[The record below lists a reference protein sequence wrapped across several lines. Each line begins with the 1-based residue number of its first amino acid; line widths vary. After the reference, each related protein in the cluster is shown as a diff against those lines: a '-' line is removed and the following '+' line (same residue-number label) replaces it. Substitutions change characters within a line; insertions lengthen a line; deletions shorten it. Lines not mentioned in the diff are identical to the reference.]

1 MDLKQRPGLKGLM
14 ANRNK
19 GSTSK
24 GVSKTQVPANLP
36 PPPPIT
42 TVGLLPNPD
51 LKKKRKVPEAEEGEV
66 IPQKGTK
73 QPKNAKDK
81 RAPSVESREETD
93 IDMRRGSRTWAL
105 WLEVGG
111 APIPWDATIW

>member
-1 MDLKQRPGLKGLM
+1 MDSKTESDRFSAVHHPRLIVVQPDTSSEEEEGMDLKQRPGLKGLM

-24 GVSKTQVPANLP
+24 GVSKTQVPTNLP
-36 PPPPIT
+36 PPPSAT

-66 IPQKGTK
+66 IP
-73 QPKNAKDK
+73 
-81 RAPSVESREETD
+81 
-93 IDMRRGSRTWAL
+93 
-105 WLEVGG
+105 
-111 APIPWDATIW
+111 